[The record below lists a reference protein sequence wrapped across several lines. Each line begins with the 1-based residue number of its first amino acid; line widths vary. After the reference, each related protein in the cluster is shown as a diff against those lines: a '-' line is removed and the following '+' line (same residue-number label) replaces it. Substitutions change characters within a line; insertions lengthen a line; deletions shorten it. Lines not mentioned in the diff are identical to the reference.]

1 MIIMEMIITAVTNER
16 YVLTTSKIKESA
28 QYHKTSL
35 PLCCLPRQP
44 FREKMERVS
53 RNLKDALE
61 GQFENVEEMP
71 QDAAESVGQ
80 RAHSHFAIASK
91 HFLLGVMIRS
101 K

>member
-1 MIIMEMIITAVTNER
+1 MIIMEMIITAMTNER
-16 YVLTTSKIKESA
+16 NVLTSKIKESA

-35 PLCCLPRQP
+35 PLCRLPRQP

-91 HFLLGVMIRS
+91 HFLLRVMIRS